1 MLSNLVEEK
10 EALLFVA
17 STAIL
22 LLAALAGG
30 EETSRESSMKVVDKL
45 VAQFNILTKEVSVKK
60 TWEGKIGWNISTQIQ
75 DNISECPSSFGSFEK
90 TFTSSNT
97 L

>member
-1 MLSNLVEEK
+1 M
-10 EALLFVA
+10 
-17 STAIL
+17 
-22 LLAALAGG
+22 AGG

-60 TWEGKIGWNISTQIQ
+60 TWGVDKIGGNISTQIYRTTYLSALS
-75 DNISECPSSFGSFEK
+75 IFGSFGK
-90 TFTSSNT
+90 SFASSNT

>member
-60 TWEGKIGWNISTQIQ
+60 TWGG
-75 DNISECPSSFGSFEK
+75 
-90 TFTSSNT
+90 
-97 L
+97 